1 MSFTGKP
8 PGFSDARKPL
18 ARHSMRVAKLSARI
32 SSGWMMNEELRSISG
47 IQFVLP
53 KLDLIR
59 SPLASRRASPLPAS
73 TEENDVQRVEEILEQ
88 NDFVQRQQRL
98 NYRHDVDALG
108 PGLNGQCVQVLER
121 VRVAEAAVLE
131 LGGVF
136 ESVHGLES
144 KKRIERIPQ

>member
-1 MSFTGKP
+1 MS
-8 PGFSDARKPL
+8 
-18 ARHSMRVAKLSARI
+18 SASKI
-32 SSGWMMNEELRSISG
+32 
-47 IQFVLP
+47 
-53 KLDLIR
+53 IR
-59 SPLASRRASPLPAS
+59 
-73 TEENDVQRVEEILEQ
+73 EQ